1 MPLHEIEDCPEA
13 VTIDLWLF
21 ALKMVVD
28 VHQALLVTIQKKHS
42 ANKESGRQACGIP
55 HLWVPHL
62 CTGSTLH
69 QATRNQSG
77 SLFPGKLYTLA
88 TAHAMCKWYPL
99 YLTYA

>member
-28 VHQALLVTIQKKHS
+28 VHNATPGPSGHYPEETFSKQRVGQTGLLV
-42 ANKESGRQACGIP
+42 P
-55 HLWVPHL
+55 
-62 CTGSTLH
+62 TLH

>member
-42 ANKESGRQACGIP
+42 ANKESGRQAYWFPPSIKP
-55 HLWVPHL
+55 QE
-62 CTGSTLH
+62 TK
-69 QATRNQSG
+69 RG

-88 TAHAMCKWYPL
+88 SAHAMCKWYPL